1 MKISRRDLFKFVGGS
16 AVGAFLTPI
25 PWKLIDDAAI
35 WSQNW
40 SWIPRP
46 LHGEIRTKFTTCTL
60 CPAGCGAR
68 VRCVGDQPV
77 MLTGVTRHPVSR
89 GTLCPA
95 GLGGHHLPYH
105 PGRALQPLQRVQK
118 NGKIEFAPVSREAVE
133 AALAAA
139 ISRLKPGTP
148 NESIVILDQQ
158 PGRTISR
165 VYRRFLESVPNGVYV
180 TTSALGGDT
189 LCVLQEMME
198 KPYGPVGYD
207 LENTRMILSFGA
219 PLLDGW
225 GTPGRMMEIIKAQGS
240 KDPDYRLKIIQ
251 VETRQSRTASF
262 ADEWVAINP
271 GTEAA
276 FALGLAHVL
285 IHENLY
291 DQDLIRR
298 KAIDFRK
305 KDGRAYLN
313 LVEQFTPEYAAG
325 ISGIAPDRIIATAR
339 TLAQNAPAI
348 VIGGGDPG
356 GGPLGKEE
364 ETAIAGLNLLLGG
377 IGRPG
382 GIVARREVPDIM
394 STSHHPTVP
403 EMEIRDVPDHSIRIL
418 ILDAAES
425 GNALP
430 WALLERKLVPQGA
443 LVVSLS
449 SYLTGLTKHAGY
461 IIPAPTYLES
471 IQDVPAP
478 IDATTASFSLSSAL
492 LTAPAGVTEP
502 FEWVKRL
509 ASVAGV
515 PFVEEAQG
523 STYEAQLKNR
533 VETIYRAK
541 RGTVFS
547 SGDGKTV
554 PIAEISSAD
563 QLWKLLSEGG
573 CWIDSKAETKPMP
586 NFSLLGKTKD
596 NFERLQV
603 AGQGRLS
610 REPGLVAA
618 FGFIL
623 MPFGWRGATGN
634 GQISPLMTKLF
645 QESGLRKLSGQ
656 TAVNPETGRAFGL
669 TDGGQAWIETEKGAM
684 KVEVRFDAA
693 VMPRVIEA
701 AVGPSVEA
709 FSTAETQGT
718 QNILDL
724 CHLDDDCAWRVTRA
738 RVTT

>member
-16 AVGAFLTPI
+16 AVGAFLTPV

-60 CPAGCGAR
+60 CPAGCGVRA
-68 VRCVGDQPV
+68 RCVGDQPV
-77 MLTGVTRHPVSR
+77 MLTGVAQHPVSR
-89 GTLCPA
+89 GALCPA

-105 PGRALQPLQRVQK
+105 PRRTTQPLQRVQK
-118 NGKIEFAPVSREAVE
+118 NGKVEFAPVSRDEVE
-133 AALAAA
+133 TALAAA
-139 ISRLKPGTP
+139 ISKMKAGSSS
-148 NESIVILDQQ
+148 ESIAVLDQQ
-158 PGRTISR
+158 PGRTISG
-165 VYRRFLESVPNGVYV
+165 VYRGFLGGVPNGVYV
-180 TTSALGGDT
+180 TSSAPGGDT
-189 LCVLQEMME
+189 LSAFKEILE
-198 KPYGPVGYD
+198 KPYGPLGYD
-207 LENTRMILSFGA
+207 LENARVILSFGV

-225 GTPGRMMEIIKAQGS
+225 GTPGRLMEIIRNQES
-240 KDPDYRLKIIQ
+240 KNAEKRLKIIQ

-262 ADEWVAINP
+262 AHEWVPINP

-276 FALGLAHVL
+276 FALAVAHVL

-298 KAIDFRK
+298 KAIEFRK
-305 KDGRAYLN
+305 NDGRSYLD
-313 LVEQFTPEYAAG
+313 LVEHFTPENAAA

-339 TLAQNAPAI
+339 TVAQSGPAI

-364 ETAIAGLNLLLGG
+364 ETAIAGLNLLLGSFA
-377 IGRPG
+377 RPG
-382 GIVARREVPDIM
+382 GIVPRRNVPDVQAAGN
-394 STSHHPTVP
+394 HPTAP
-403 EMEIRDVPDHSIRIL
+403 ALEIRDVPDHSIRIL

-425 GNALP
+425 GNAIP

-449 SYLTGLTKHAGY
+449 PYLTDLTKHAGY

-478 IDATTASFSLSSAL
+478 VDAATASFSLSTAL
-492 LTAPAGVTEP
+492 LTAPVGTTEP
-502 FEWVKRL
+502 FEWVRRL
-509 ASVAGV
+509 ASVVGV
-515 PFVEEAQG
+515 PFSDDAPAN
-523 STYEAQLKNR
+523 TYESHLKRR
-533 VETIYRAK
+533 VETIYQSK
-541 RGTVFS
+541 RGTVFNS
-547 SGDGKTV
+547 NDGKTV
-554 PIAEISSAD
+554 PIAELGSAD

-573 CWIDSKAETKPMP
+573 CWIDSKTETKPVP
-586 NFSLLGKTKD
+586 NFSLLGRIKD
-596 NFERLQV
+596 NFERLQS
-603 AGQGRLS
+603 AGQGRMMTA
-610 REPGLVAA
+610 PGPVAA

-634 GQISPLMTKLF
+634 GQMSPLMTKVF

-656 TAVNPETGRAFGL
+656 AAVNPETGRASGL
-669 TDGGQAWIETEKGAM
+669 TDGGKAWIETEKGAM
-684 KVEVRFDAA
+684 QVEIRFDAA
-693 VMPRVIEA
+693 VMPRVIEV
-701 AVGPSVEA
+701 AVGPTVEA
-709 FSTAETQGT
+709 FSITETPGT
-718 QNILDL
+718 RNILDL
-724 CHLDDDCAWRVTRA
+724 CSLDDACSWRVTRA